1 MAFSKTLAEME
12 QNVPDSDARKKLNAL
27 FDEDSFNEL
36 DKFLSADGAVGSVV
50 SGYGTVN
57 GATVYAYAQ
66 DVSVKGGAVDKSA
79 ALKIKKLYELAAKN
93 GAPVVAVF
101 DSKGGDINEGME
113 VLADYGDIIKASA
126 AISGVVP
133 QISAIFGTCGGGMAV
148 ASAMA
153 DFIFMEEKNAKLFVN
168 SPNALEGNEVSK
180 CNTASAKFQSED
192 AGLVDFTGSE
202 DEVLS
207 GIRKLVT
214 LLPANNEEDAVD
226 DCSDDLNRVCADLAN
241 AAGDTAIL
249 LSNIADDQD
258 FVETKADY
266 AKEMVTGFLKL
277 NGTTVGAVANRT
289 EVYGADGEKAEEFEA
304 VLTARGARK
313 AARFVKFCDAFN
325 IPVLTLTNVT
335 GFKADK
341 HSERCIATAVAEMT
355 HAFADAT
362 VPKVNVIIGKA
373 YGSAYVAMNSKAVG
387 ADMTYAWEDASIG
400 MMDAKLAAKIMY
412 ADADAAT
419 INEKA
424 AEYASLQESVQS
436 AAARGYVDTII
447 SAEDT
452 RKYVIGAF
460 EMLFTKREDRPA
472 KKHGT
477 V

>member
-1 MAFSKTLAEME
+1 MSNQTSAS
-12 QNVPDSDARKKLNAL
+12 NRINAL
-27 FDEDSFNEL
+27 LDENSFVEVGAYITARSTDFNMAAKETP
-36 DKFLSADGAVGSVV
+36 ADGVIT
-50 SGYGTVN
+50 GYGTIEGN
-57 GATVYAYAQ
+57 LVYVYSQ
-66 DVSVKGGAVDKSA
+66 DASVLGGSLGEMHAKKISNIYSMAVKM
-79 ALKIKKLYELAAKN
+79 
-93 GAPVVAVF
+93 GAPVIGLVDCAGLRLQEATDALNGF
-101 DSKGGDINEGME
+101 GEMYLSQT
-113 VLADYGDIIKASA
+113 LA
-126 AISGVVP
+126 SGVVP

-148 ASAMA
+148 ASAMS

-289 EVYGADGEKAEEFEA
+289 EVYDEDGKKAEEFDA

-419 INEKA
+419 IGEKA

>member
-1 MAFSKTLAEME
+1 MSNQTSAS
-12 QNVPDSDARKKLNAL
+12 NRINAL
-27 FDEDSFNEL
+27 LDENSFVEVGAYITARSTDFNMT
-36 DKFLSADGAVGSVV
+36 DKETPADGVIT
-50 SGYGTVN
+50 GYGTIEGN
-57 GATVYAYAQ
+57 LVYVYSQ
-66 DVSVKGGAVDKSA
+66 DASVLGGSLGEMHAKKISNIYSMAVKM
-79 ALKIKKLYELAAKN
+79 
-93 GAPVVAVF
+93 GAPVIGLVDCAGLRLQEATDALNGF
-101 DSKGGDINEGME
+101 GEMYLSQTM
-113 VLADYGDIIKASA
+113 A
-126 AISGVVP
+126 SGVVP

-289 EVYGADGEKAEEFEA
+289 EVYDEDGKKAEEFDA

-419 INEKA
+419 IGEKA